1 MDMSENRKEQ
11 VNAIVDQVKELIRK
25 GQATRVVVRD
35 KTGKKI
41 FSFSLN
47 AGVIG
52 GLIAMHAP
60 IITLGAVL
68 LANGAGTTVEV
79 IKKNGDVIDV
89 TGAAKETV
97 ATVRDYTAGI
107 FEAFTDKKD

>member
-1 MDMSENRKEQ
+1 MSDNRKEQ

-25 GQATRVVVRD
+25 EQATRVVVRD